1 MKGTSLKYLTH
12 EGFRNVWVNRLMSL
26 ASVTVLMACLI
37 IMGAGIM
44 IYFNINN
51 VVDKVQSQNVV
62 MVYVA
67 DDASEDET
75 TQIGTSLKGISN
87 VESCEF
93 VPKEV
98 AFQEQIQS
106 MGGDAAL
113 FEGFDEIPLPDA
125 YKVTVKDLSQFE
137 NTVSQIKQINKV
149 DSVRENSDLASKLL
163 SLRHAV
169 SIVSVGLVI
178 MLFLVALFIISNTIR
193 ITMFSRKLEISIM
206 KAVGATN
213 WFIRWPF
220 MIEGMILGTISG
232 IVSLGVLWGLY
243 AVAEKVFA
251 QTLSLIGFS
260 LVPFS
265 GYWWQIL
272 LVFVAIGLFTGGFGS
287 LVSMAKYLKEQ
298 GAWSLMTKTVSKE
311 L

>member
-87 VESCEF
+87 VESCKF

-169 SIVSVGLVI
+169 SIVSVGLVV

-265 GYWWQIL
+265 EYWWQIL

-298 GAWSLMTKTVSKE
+298 GSVVSDD
-311 L
+311 

>member
-98 AFQEQIQS
+98 AFQEHIQS

-169 SIVSVGLVI
+169 SIVSVGLVV

-265 GYWWQIL
+265 EYWWQIL

-298 GAWSLMTKTVSKE
+298 GSVVSDD
-311 L
+311 

>member
-67 DDASEDET
+67 DDATEDET
-75 TQIGTSLKGISN
+75 SQIGTSLKGISN

-137 NTVSQIKQINKV
+137 NTVSQIKQIDKV

-265 GYWWQIL
+265 EYWWQIL

-298 GAWSLMTKTVSKE
+298 GSVVSDD
-311 L
+311 

>member
-98 AFQEQIQS
+98 AVQEQIQS

-137 NTVSQIKQINKV
+137 TTVSQIKQINKV

-169 SIVSVGLVI
+169 SIVSVGLVV

-298 GAWSLMTKTVSKE
+298 GSVVSDD
-311 L
+311 

>member
-149 DSVRENSDLASKLL
+149 DSVRENSDRASKLL

-265 GYWWQIL
+265 EYWWQIL

-298 GAWSLMTKTVSKE
+298 GSVVSDD
-311 L
+311 

>member
-44 IYFNINN
+44 VYFNINN

-298 GAWSLMTKTVSKE
+298 GSVVSDD
-311 L
+311 

>member
-37 IMGAGIM
+37 IMVAGIM

-298 GAWSLMTKTVSKE
+298 GSVVSDD
-311 L
+311 

>member
-113 FEGFDEIPLPDA
+113 FEGFDEIPLPDT

-169 SIVSVGLVI
+169 SIVSVGLVV

-265 GYWWQIL
+265 EYWWQIL

-298 GAWSLMTKTVSKE
+298 GSVVSDD
-311 L
+311 

>member
-1 MKGTSLKYLTH
+1 M
-12 EGFRNVWVNRLMSL
+12 WVNRLMSL

-62 MVYVA
+62 MVYVV

-265 GYWWQIL
+265 EYWWQIL

-298 GAWSLMTKTVSKE
+298 GSVVSDD
-311 L
+311 

>member
-75 TQIGTSLKGISN
+75 TQIGTSLKDISN

-298 GAWSLMTKTVSKE
+298 GSVVSDD
-311 L
+311 

>member
-137 NTVSQIKQINKV
+137 TTVSQIKQINKV

-169 SIVSVGLVI
+169 SIVSVGLVV

-287 LVSMAKYLKEQ
+287 LVSMSKYLKEQ
-298 GAWSLMTKTVSKE
+298 GSVVSDD
-311 L
+311 

>member
-1 MKGTSLKYLTH
+1 MKGTSLKYFTH

-137 NTVSQIKQINKV
+137 TTVSQIKQINKV

-298 GAWSLMTKTVSKE
+298 GSVVSDD
-311 L
+311 

>member
-113 FEGFDEIPLPDA
+113 FEGFDEIPIPDA

-298 GAWSLMTKTVSKE
+298 GSVVSDD
-311 L
+311 

>member
-62 MVYVA
+62 MVYVD

-75 TQIGTSLKGISN
+75 TQIGTSLEGISN

-265 GYWWQIL
+265 EYWWQIL

-298 GAWSLMTKTVSKE
+298 GSVVSDD
-311 L
+311 

>member
-113 FEGFDEIPLPDA
+113 FEGFDEIPIPDA

-169 SIVSVGLVI
+169 SIVSVGLVV

-265 GYWWQIL
+265 EYWWQIL

-298 GAWSLMTKTVSKE
+298 GSVVSDD
-311 L
+311 

>member
-125 YKVTVKDLSQFE
+125 YNVTVKDLSQFE

-265 GYWWQIL
+265 EYWWQIL

-298 GAWSLMTKTVSKE
+298 GSVVSDD
-311 L
+311 

>member
-75 TQIGTSLKGISN
+75 TQIGISLKGISN

-169 SIVSVGLVI
+169 SIVSVGLVV

-265 GYWWQIL
+265 EYWWQIL

-298 GAWSLMTKTVSKE
+298 GSVVSDD
-311 L
+311 

>member
-44 IYFNINN
+44 IFFNINTLL
-51 VVDKVQSQNVV
+51 DSVQSQNVV

-75 TQIGTSLKGISN
+75 AQIGSSLNNIGNI
-87 VESCEF
+87 ESCEF
-93 VPKEV
+93 VPKEE
-98 AFQEQIQS
+98 AFQKQIES
-106 MGGDAAL
+106 MGGDSAL
-113 FEGFDEIPLPDA
+113 FEGFDESPLPDA

-137 NTVSQIKQINKV
+137 NTVSQIKQIDKV

-169 SIVSVGLVI
+169 SIVSIGLVV
-178 MLFLVALFIISNTIR
+178 MLFLVAVFIIANTIR

-232 IVSLGVLWGLY
+232 VVSLGVLWGLY
-243 AVAEKVFA
+243 ALSEKAFS
-251 QTLSLIGFS
+251 QTLSLLGFK
-260 LVPFS
+260 LVPFTE
-265 GYWWQIL
+265 YWWQIL

-287 LVSMAKYLKEQ
+287 LVSMGKYLKEQ
-298 GAWSLMTKTVSKE
+298 GSVVSDD
-311 L
+311 

>member
-87 VESCEF
+87 VENCEF

-137 NTVSQIKQINKV
+137 TTVSQIKQINKV
-149 DSVRENSDLASKLL
+149 DSVRKNSDLASKLL

-169 SIVSVGLVI
+169 SIVSVGLVV

-298 GAWSLMTKTVSKE
+298 GSVVSDD
-311 L
+311 

>member
-125 YKVTVKDLSQFE
+125 YKVKVKDLSQFE

-265 GYWWQIL
+265 EYWWQIL

-298 GAWSLMTKTVSKE
+298 GSVVSDD
-311 L
+311 

>member
-1 MKGTSLKYLTH
+1 MKGTSLKYLSH

-169 SIVSVGLVI
+169 SIVSVGLVV

-298 GAWSLMTKTVSKE
+298 GSVVSDD
-311 L
+311 

>member
-251 QTLSLIGFS
+251 QTLSLLGFS

-298 GAWSLMTKTVSKE
+298 GSVVSDD
-311 L
+311 

>member
-113 FEGFDEIPLPDA
+113 FEGFDEIPLPNA

-169 SIVSVGLVI
+169 SIVSVGLVV

-298 GAWSLMTKTVSKE
+298 GSVVSDD
-311 L
+311 

>member
-137 NTVSQIKQINKV
+137 TTVSQIKQINKV

-169 SIVSVGLVI
+169 SIVSVGLVV

-220 MIEGMILGTISG
+220 MIEGMILGTIYG

-298 GAWSLMTKTVSKE
+298 GSVVSDD
-311 L
+311 

>member
-1 MKGTSLKYLTH
+1 MKGTSSKYLTH

-265 GYWWQIL
+265 EYWWQIL

-298 GAWSLMTKTVSKE
+298 GSVVSDD
-311 L
+311 

>member
-1 MKGTSLKYLTH
+1 VKGTSLKYLTH

-298 GAWSLMTKTVSKE
+298 GSVVSDD
-311 L
+311 

>member
-1 MKGTSLKYLTH
+1 
-12 EGFRNVWVNRLMSL
+12 NRLMSI

-44 IYFNINN
+44 IFFNINTLL
-51 VVDKVQSQNVV
+51 DSVQSQNVV

-75 TQIGTSLKGISN
+75 AAVGSSLNNIGNI
-87 VESCEF
+87 ESCEF
-93 VPKEV
+93 VPKEE
-98 AFQEQIQS
+98 AFQKQIQS
-106 MGGDAAL
+106 MGGDSAL
-113 FEGFDEIPLPDA
+113 FEGFDESPLPDA

-137 NTVSQIKQINKV
+137 NTVSQIKQIDKV

-169 SIVSVGLVI
+169 SIVSIGLVA
-178 MLFLVALFIISNTIR
+178 MLFLVAVFIIANTIR

-232 IVSLGVLWGLY
+232 VVSLGVLWGLY
-243 AVAEKVFA
+243 AIAEKAFS
-251 QTLSLIGFS
+251 QTLSLLGFK
-260 LVPFS
+260 LVPFTE
-265 GYWWQIL
+265 YWWQIL

-287 LVSMAKYLKEQ
+287 LVSMGKYLKEQ
-298 GAWSLMTKTVSKE
+298 GSVVSDD
-311 L
+311 

>member
-113 FEGFDEIPLPDA
+113 FEGFDEIPIPDA

-265 GYWWQIL
+265 EYWWQIL

-298 GAWSLMTKTVSKE
+298 GQLTQ
-311 L
+311 

>member
-220 MIEGMILGTISG
+220 MIEGMILGMISG

-298 GAWSLMTKTVSKE
+298 GSVVSDD
-311 L
+311 

>member
-169 SIVSVGLVI
+169 SIVSVGLVV

-272 LVFVAIGLFTGGFGS
+272 LVFVAIGLFTGGSGS

-298 GAWSLMTKTVSKE
+298 GSVVSDD
-311 L
+311 

>member
-1 MKGTSLKYLTH
+1 MKGISLKYLTH

-67 DDASEDET
+67 DDATEDET

-169 SIVSVGLVI
+169 SIVSVGLVV

-265 GYWWQIL
+265 EYWWQIL

-298 GAWSLMTKTVSKE
+298 GSVVSDD
-311 L
+311 

>member
-178 MLFLVALFIISNTIR
+178 MLFLVALFITSNTIR

-265 GYWWQIL
+265 AYWWQIL

-298 GAWSLMTKTVSKE
+298 GSVVSDD
-311 L
+311 

>member
-251 QTLSLIGFS
+251 QILSLIGFS

-265 GYWWQIL
+265 EYWWQIL

-298 GAWSLMTKTVSKE
+298 GSVVSDD
-311 L
+311 

>member
-232 IVSLGVLWGLY
+232 IVPLGVLWGLY

-298 GAWSLMTKTVSKE
+298 GSVVSDD
-311 L
+311 

>member
-98 AFQEQIQS
+98 AFQEQIQN

-298 GAWSLMTKTVSKE
+298 GSVVSDD
-311 L
+311 

>member
-206 KAVGATN
+206 KSVGATI

-265 GYWWQIL
+265 EYWWQIL

-298 GAWSLMTKTVSKE
+298 GSVVSDD
-311 L
+311 

>member
-44 IYFNINN
+44 IFFNINTLL
-51 VVDKVQSQNVV
+51 DSVQSQNVV

-67 DDASEDET
+67 DDATEDET
-75 TQIGTSLKGISN
+75 AQIGSSLNNIGNI
-87 VESCEF
+87 ESCEF
-93 VPKEV
+93 VPKEE
-98 AFQEQIQS
+98 AFQKQIES
-106 MGGDAAL
+106 MGGDSAL
-113 FEGFDEIPLPDA
+113 FEGFDESPLPDA

-137 NTVSQIKQINKV
+137 NTVSQIKQIDKV

-169 SIVSVGLVI
+169 SIVSIGLVV
-178 MLFLVALFIISNTIR
+178 MLFLVAVFIIANTIR

-243 AVAEKVFA
+243 ALAEKAFS
-251 QTLSLIGFS
+251 QTLSLLGFK
-260 LVPFS
+260 LVPFTE
-265 GYWWQIL
+265 YWWQIL

-287 LVSMAKYLKEQ
+287 LVSMGKYLKEQ
-298 GAWSLMTKTVSKE
+298 GSVVSDD
-311 L
+311 

>member
-1 MKGTSLKYLTH
+1 
-12 EGFRNVWVNRLMSL
+12 MSL

-44 IYFNINN
+44 IHFNINN

-298 GAWSLMTKTVSKE
+298 GSVVSDD
-311 L
+311 

>member
-75 TQIGTSLKGISN
+75 TQIGTSLEGISN

-149 DSVRENSDLASKLL
+149 DSVRENSNLASKLL

-169 SIVSVGLVI
+169 SIVSVGLVV

-265 GYWWQIL
+265 EYWWQIL

-298 GAWSLMTKTVSKE
+298 GSVVSDD
-311 L
+311 